1 MRWIIAHTNAFGLLL
16 IVSLAFN
23 VGFGATFGVRTLH
36 HAVHGTAV
44 DGGGHFSSLHQ
55 KLGLSQE
62 QRDDVKMSGDKLFD
76 QIYELRSSLRMETD
90 ALADLI
96 TSDAPDP
103 QLLAHHLERMGHVR
117 SMIERHA
124 LEHFLEVRGH
134 LREDQRSDFDEMI
147 RTHVLQYNGFSGQD
161 EESAHGPH
169 SGRPS
174 RFGHGDEHGHTDH
187 P

>member
-1 MRWIIAHTNAFGLLL
+1 
-16 IVSLAFN
+16 
-23 VGFGATFGVRTLH
+23 
-36 HAVHGTAV
+36 
-44 DGGGHFSSLHQ
+44 
-55 KLGLSQE
+55 
-62 QRDDVKMSGDKLFD
+62 
-76 QIYELRSSLRMETD
+76 METD

-124 LEHFLEVRGH
+124 LEHFLEVRAL
-134 LREDQRSDFDEMI
+134 LREDQRSHFDEMI

-169 SGRPS
+169 SARPG
-174 RFGHGDEHGHTDH
+174 RFGHGDEGGHTDH